1 MGTSKDILIDRVF
14 ELEQEVKKLE
24 EKKHIYV
31 HETHTIWADHGELNL
46 ECEQGT
52 ITFNMKSLF
61 NDLPIFIQ
69 YCIKDQ
75 EENKKEVLKQIEI
88 LTKKI

>member
-88 LTKKI
+88 LTKK

>member
-1 MGTSKDILIDRVF
+1 M
-14 ELEQEVKKLE
+14 E

-52 ITFNMKSLF
+52 ITFNMQSLF
-61 NDLPIFIQ
+61 NDLPIFMQ

-75 EENKKEVLKQIEI
+75 EEHKKEVLKQIEI